1 MKDGVKEEKKIIEYE
16 KIWDIGKGLK
26 KKVKDVSEEKELM
39 SEKLIE
45 SLGEKGENMR
55 IIYGG

>member
-16 KIWDIGKGLK
+16 KVWDIGKGLK